1 MPLQR
6 RQGRQA
12 VSRGGGVGMTYYLHT
27 HEPDNADA
35 VEVRYTYDV
44 TGGRPAVIFAP
55 NEHCH
60 PEEDPDIEL
69 VEVEIEDRD
78 REGLLY
84 WRIATEDEYSK
95 MEAVFNKIDEG
106 TLLDENRADQW

>member
-6 RQGRQA
+6 RQGRSS
-12 VSRGGGVGMTYYLHT
+12 VSRGGIVTTHLHT
-27 HEPDNADA
+27 YEPDDADADA

-44 TGGRPAVIFAP
+44 RGGRPAQIWGP
-55 NEHCH
+55 PERCH

-78 REGLLY
+78 QHGTY
-84 WRIATEDEYSK
+84 WRIATQDEYAR
-95 MEAVFNKIDEG
+95 MGAIFDTIDTG
-106 TLLDENRADQW
+106 ILLDENRADQR